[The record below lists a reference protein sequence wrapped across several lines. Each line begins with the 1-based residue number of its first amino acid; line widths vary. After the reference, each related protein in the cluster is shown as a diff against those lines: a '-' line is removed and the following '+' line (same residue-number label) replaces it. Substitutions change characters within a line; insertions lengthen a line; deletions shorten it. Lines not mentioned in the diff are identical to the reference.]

1 MTDFMK
7 VETVKII
14 DQMDMN
20 AKLKG
25 NNSLGILV
33 NKVKP
38 NESFGDIFN
47 QEVRKLDEKEREEEN
62 HV

>member
-14 DQMDMN
+14 DQMGMN

-33 NKVKP
+33 KKVKP
-38 NESFGDIFN
+38 NESFDDIFN